1 MVRRIE
7 TARAILALI
16 FIIAGFSVLIFFF
29 AFIPFSPSDML
40 TIWLWSLLPSSMF
53 GIAILILLNVRLEVK
68 KVAGGIIFILLYS
81 LIFFV
86 PLPFEIRELVWG
98 AWLLFLFLLIW
109 GYKKYQDTKRKNMR
123 KA

>member
-109 GYKKYQDTKRKNMR
+109 GYKKYQDTKRKNMS